1 MTREEALELCKAE
14 FQKELGEFL
23 QENVNLLNLARL
35 HNFMPPEIIDV
46 NSTINKEV
54 ERSFKLHEQFAS
66 SCDMQDIRFI
76 SSYLKMRIKAA
87 KGLIFLASL
96 DKAAAYLQTL

>member
-1 MTREEALELCKAE
+1 MTREEALEFCKAE

-35 HNFMPPEIIDV
+35 QNFMPPEIIDV
-46 NSTINKEV
+46 KSEIDKEV

-66 SCDMQDIRFI
+66 SCDMQDIRFV
-76 SSYLKMRIKAA
+76 SSYLKMRIKAV